1 MENKTALQELI
12 EIIQKDIEKIELS
25 NSFKSKRE
33 KLLTLK
39 SYKDIICIIDDFNLL
54 QKEKEQMIN
63 FAFNFYYDFSNEMEV
78 PFYKITENKD
88 NAEDYYNKTYNE

>member
-33 KLLTLK
+33 KLLALK

-54 QKEKEQMIN
+54 QKEKQQVIE
-63 FAFNFYYDFSNEMEV
+63 AFYDGKDIDCRFENAVEYYKETYENE
-78 PFYKITENKD
+78 
-88 NAEDYYNKTYNE
+88 